1 MRQIA
6 SLYSL
11 NRGVV
16 SRFGLARQD
25 VKRLNLAAEDQTNW
39 MPKVLGPMTLRPGF
53 GYISGILSNLAA
65 RLMRFV
71 FATDDTALIELTNLA
86 MRVRINDVL
95 LTRPTVTAAVANGS
109 FTSDVASWT
118 DNDDAGA
125 TSSWVTGYLQL
136 VGNGTARAIRDQ
148 TVTVN
153 EANVEH
159 ALRVV
164 IARGPVMIRVGTST
178 TDDSYVNE
186 TTLYEG
192 THSLAFTPTGNFNI
206 RFFSTLERVVWVDSC
221 TIESAGVV
229 SITTPWPTA
238 SLGLIRYDQ
247 SADVL
252 FVACAGYQ
260 QRRIERRGTG
270 RSWSV
275 ALYQADDGPFRIE
288 NTGPITITTSAIS
301 GNVTLTASLP
311 LFRSTH
317 VGSLFSVTSV
327 GQEVSTT
334 TAVNGT
340 ATSSIRVTGFGATER
355 PFAVVITGNASAST
369 IDLQRSFDNAT
380 WANLG
385 GAGTYTTNVSTTVDD
400 GLANQI
406 VYYRLILTNRVAP
419 DSITMLLRIG
429 SGSIRGVARITAFSS
444 STSVSAEVL
453 NSFGGVAA
461 ATIWQEGQW
470 SDFRG
475 WPTATKLHEGRL
487 WWFGKNGVWGS
498 VSDAYDSFDEEF
510 VGNAGPINRTVGAG
524 PVDTVNWGLSLKGL
538 LVGAQGTEF
547 TVRASSLDEPL
558 TPTNFNIKGSSTQG
572 SGAVEAVKVDQAG
585 FFVNRS
591 RTKIFELGFNVSGY
605 DFTSSDLTQLA
616 PEIAASGVVRMD
628 VQRLPDTRIHCVL
641 GDGTA
646 IVGVYDKAEE
656 VLAWIPIET
665 DGEIEDVAVLPA
677 LDGDLDD
684 QVYYVVKRTIN
695 GSDVR
700 YLEKWAQELDCRG
713 GTTCNLADSYINFTG
728 GGTVVTGLDH
738 LEGENVVVWAD
749 GADVGTNDSAR
760 PWTQTYTVSGGQITL
775 AVAASNVTVGLP
787 YTADF
792 KSAKLGLQT
801 QIGSPLSQTKKA
813 SQLGIIA
820 ADIHPK
826 GVRYGADFD
835 HLDDMPGMEGSKAID
850 QNAMRTDYDT
860 PALVFPG
867 TWTTDMRVCIR
878 AVAPRPATIIAITVD
893 QVVT

>member
-25 VKRLNLAAEDQTNW
+25 VKRLTLAAEEQTNW
-39 MPKVLGPMTLRPGF
+39 MPRVLGPMTLRPGL

-65 RLMRFV
+65 RLMRFI
-71 FATDDTALIELTNLA
+71 FSTDDTALIELTNLA
-86 MRVRINDVL
+86 MRVRIDDVL
-95 LTRPTVTAAVANGS
+95 LTRPTVTAAVTNGS
-109 FTSDVASWT
+109 FTSNVASWT

-159 ALRVV
+159 ALRIV
-164 IARGPVMIRVGTST
+164 IARGPVMIRVGTGT

-206 RFFSTLERVVWVDSC
+206 RFFSTLARVVWVDSC
-221 TIESAGVV
+221 TVESAGVV
-229 SITTPWPTA
+229 SITTPWPT
-238 SLGLIRYDQ
+238 SVLGLIRYDQ

-275 ALYQADDGPFRIE
+275 ALYQANDGPFRVE
-288 NTGPITITTSAIS
+288 NTGPVTLTPSVLS
-301 GNVTLTASLP
+301 GNGTLTASLP

-317 VGSLFSVTSV
+317 VGALFSLTSL
-327 GQEVSTT
+327 GQEVTT
-334 TAVNGT
+334 TSAVNGT
-340 ATSSIRVTGFGATER
+340 ATSSIRVTGLGATER
-355 PFAVVITGNASAST
+355 PFAVVITGNASTST
-369 IDLQRSFDNAT
+369 VDLQRSFDNVT

-385 GAGTYTTNVSTTVDD
+385 GAGTYTTDVSTSVDD

-419 DSITMLLRIG
+419 DTVTMTLRIG
-429 SGSIRGVARITAFSS
+429 SGSIRGIARVTAF
-444 STSVSAEVL
+444 TSNTVVDAEVL
-453 NSFGGVAA
+453 TSFGGTTANSV
-461 ATIWQEGQW
+461 WQESQW

-487 WWFGKNGVWGS
+487 WWFGKNGIWGS
-498 VSDAYDSFDEEF
+498 VSDAFDSFDETF
-510 VGNAGPINRTVGAG
+510 VGNAGPINRTVGSG
-524 PVDTVNWGLSLKGL
+524 PVDTINWGLSLKGL

-591 RTKIFELGFNVSGY
+591 GTKLFELGFNVSGY
-605 DFTSSDLTQLA
+605 DFTSSDLTQLC
-616 PEIAASGVVRMD
+616 PEIAASGIVRMD
-628 VQRLPDTRIHCVL
+628 VQRLPDTRVHCVL

-646 IVGVYDKAEE
+646 LVAVYDKVEE

-665 DGEIEDVAVLPA
+665 DGLIEDVAVLPA

-695 GSDVR
+695 GNEVR

-713 GTTCNLADSYINFTG
+713 GTTCNLADSYVNTSSVG
-728 GGTVVTGLDH
+728 LVVSGLDH
-738 LEGENVVVWAD
+738 LEGESVVVWAD

-775 AVAASNVTVGLP
+775 AAAASNVTVGLP

-813 SQLGIIA
+813 SQLGLIA

-835 HLDDMPGMEGSKAID
+835 HLDDMPEMEGSRAINQD
-850 QNAMRTDYDT
+850 TMRTDYDT

-878 AVAPRPATIIAITVD
+878 AVAPRPATIIALTVD